1 MRTLVTLATYKHS
14 KSAYFLKEKLENENV
29 DCFLAFTSRSQKK
42 SEEVQVQV
50 KTEDVE
56 HSIRIMMEI
65 KDKYG
70 KDIESLE
77 PEQHIRKIVVPTD
90 FSEGSEIA
98 CHFAAHLAH
107 KIQAEIKLLHVYE
120 NPIGD
125 VHVKESA
132 TFEAFS
138 ANLYNEAE
146 KRAKSEIVALTQ
158 RINEYMLAH
167 GIENVKVHSSTIIGN
182 IVWRIKNICSQYQP
196 DFVVL
201 GTVGQMKSPKSVLT
215 GLANEIIK
223 DLGIPVFAVPG
234 PFNEQHFEMMNILY
248 ATDFNEKDHISLD
261 QMLKIL
267 EPIKK
272 RVTCIHIDT
281 EHNPTK
287 EDRMDELNDFL
298 TTAYSRHD
306 IICRLIEDDDVYGG
320 IKEFAEKNSINLLSF
335 TTQKQ
340 GIFMKLFRPNLF
352 KKILQE
358 AVLPILIFPS

>member
-1 MRTLVTLATYKHS
+1 MNTLVTLASYKHS
-14 KSAYFLKEKLENENV
+14 NPAYFLKEKLENENV

-50 KTEDVE
+50 MAEDVE
-56 HSIRIMMEI
+56 HAIRIMMDI

-77 PEQHIRKIVVPTD
+77 PEQHVRKIIVPTD
-90 FSEGSEIA
+90 FSEGSENA
-98 CHFAAHLAH
+98 CYFAVHLAH

-125 VHVKESA
+125 VHVKETA
-132 TFEAFS
+132 TFEVFS
-138 ANLYNEAE
+138 ASLYTEAE

-167 GIENVKVHSSTIIGN
+167 GIEGVKVHSSTIIGN
-182 IVWRIKNICSQYQP
+182 IVWRIKNISSQYKP
-196 DFVVL
+196 DFIVL
-201 GTVGQMKSPKSVLT
+201 GTVGQMKSSDSVLA

-223 DLGIPVFAVPG
+223 GLGIPVFAVPG
-234 PFNEQHFEMMNILY
+234 PFEEQNLEKMNILY

-267 EPIKK
+267 EPFKK
-272 RVTCIHIDT
+272 KVTCIHIDT

-287 EDRMDELNDFL
+287 EERIDELNAFL
-298 TTAYSRHD
+298 TTAYSQHE

-320 IKEFAEKNSINLLSF
+320 IKDFADKNGINLLSF

-340 GIFMKLFRPNLF
+340 GIFKKLFRPNLF

-358 AVLPILIFPS
+358 ARLPILIFPS